1 MFDMNEGDVE
11 LQLDG
16 DQEKMWEQSM
26 SQIINE
32 MKVQLQRDLSG
43 QQAADGTDQTPFG
56 EAMERF
62 VDSERFERALA
73 YRSDNTKR
81 KGAAEVVHGNESR
94 GK

>member
-1 MFDMNEGDVE
+1 
-11 LQLDG
+11 
-16 DQEKMWEQSM
+16 M

-43 QQAADGTDQTPFG
+43 QQAADGADQTPFG
-56 EAMERF
+56 EAMEKF

-73 YRSDNTKR
+73 YKSDNTKR
-81 KGAAEVVHGNESR
+81 QGVTKVAHGNESS